1 MKENIIKEKSY
12 KIALEIVKLY
22 KLLLQRKGC
31 VLSRQLLKGGTSVGA
46 NIEEALAVRSQADFL
61 SKMSIAS
68 KEARETKYWLNLL
81 NDSEYVEKEHLT
93 LLMQECYGII
103 RILTLIVKTTLI
115 QNLKFKTKKSEVIN
129 YVLD

>member
-22 KLLLQRKGC
+22 KLLLHRKGC

-68 KEARETKYWLNLL
+68 KEAIETKYWLNLL

-93 LLMQECYGII
+93 LLM
-103 RILTLIVKTTLI
+103 
-115 QNLKFKTKKSEVIN
+115 
-129 YVLD
+129 